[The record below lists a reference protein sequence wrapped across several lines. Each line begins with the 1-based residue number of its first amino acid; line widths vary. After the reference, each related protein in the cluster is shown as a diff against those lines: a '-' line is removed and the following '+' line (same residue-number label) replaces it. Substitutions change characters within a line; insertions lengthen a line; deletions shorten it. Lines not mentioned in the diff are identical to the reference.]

1 MDGRK
6 RWRGREEEEEMEKME
21 GRVAMSDNNHKT
33 QLQQLCLSSFPL
45 FFHTVSVA
53 ATISQ

>member
-33 QLQQLCLSSFPL
+33 QLQQLCLFFPSFL
-45 FFHTVSVA
+45 SVFSVA